1 MINGNNIKQTIKLN
15 NTYEM
20 PSSGIKEIL
29 DKIDRFI
36 VNMETFSKSYS
47 NYSYEILLNN
57 NNNDLWSAKIK
68 ITNGKQEG
76 NRIPD
81 SAI

>member
-1 MINGNNIKQTIKLN
+1 MN

>member
-1 MINGNNIKQTIKLN
+1 
-15 NTYEM
+15 M

>member
-1 MINGNNIKQTIKLN
+1 MINGNNIKKIIKLD
-15 NTYEM
+15 NTYEIPEM
-20 PSSGIKEIL
+20 ELKNIL
-29 DKIDRFI
+29 DKVDKFV
-36 VNMETFSKSYS
+36 VNMETFKLKHSSYS
-47 NYSYEILLNN
+47 YKIALK

>member
-1 MINGNNIKQTIKLN
+1 MINGNNIKKTIKLN
-15 NTYEM
+15 NTYEIPEM
-20 PSSGIKEIL
+20 EIKDIL
-29 DKIDRFI
+29 DKVDKFVI
-36 VNMETFSKSYS
+36 NMETFKLKHS
-47 NYSYEILLNN
+47 NYLYKIALK

-76 NRIPD
+76 DGIPD

>member
-1 MINGNNIKQTIKLN
+1 MISGNNIKKIIKLN
-15 NTYEM
+15 NTYEI
-20 PSSGIKEIL
+20 PGTGIKEIL
-29 DKIDRFI
+29 DKVDRF
-36 VNMETFSKSYS
+36 VTNMETFRKEHS
-47 NYSYEILLNN
+47 NYDYKIALK

-76 NRIPD
+76 NGIPD

>member
-1 MINGNNIKQTIKLN
+1 MN
-15 NTYEM
+15 NTYEI
-20 PSSGIKEIL
+20 PETGIKEIL
-29 DKIDRFI
+29 DKVDRFI
-36 VNMETFSKSYS
+36 INMETFRKSYS
-47 NYSYEILLNN
+47 NYNYKIVLNN

-68 ITNGKQEG
+68 INNGKQEG